1 MLRGGATGRKE
12 SGMKQK
18 SRIEYRE
25 WLWSMWITGL
35 TVLLIYISTAWVWSI
50 VAWAGETEATEP
62 ESAVAASE
70 LEIPAVAAFVAE
82 ECFENTTE
90 PEEIDRKLLE
100 LLAIGIYREGGGDAV
115 CDQCRLRIGDVML
128 NRVADDRFPDTLAGV
143 LTQKGQ
149 YGTMYWDGITWP
161 DRAGKPEE
169 ARAVERARDTAE
181 RLLCGE
187 HSELYGQGY
196 IFQSEF
202 PNLGEEAAE
211 CCGIY
216 YAKG

>member
-1 MLRGGATGRKE
+1 MKRLRRD
-12 SGMKQK
+12 Q
-18 SRIEYRE
+18 YRE
-25 WLWSMWITGL
+25 WLWSMALTGL
-35 TVLLIYISTAWVWSI
+35 ALLLIYISIAWVWSI
-50 VAWAGETEATEP
+50 VAWAGETESP

-70 LEIPAVAAFVAE
+70 LEIPAGAAFTAE
-82 ECFENTTE
+82 ACFENTTE
-90 PEEIDRKLLE
+90 PAEIDRELLE

-161 DRAGKPEE
+161 GRADKPEE
-169 ARAVERARDTAE
+169 AHAVKRARETAE
-181 RLLCGE
+181 RLLRGG
-187 HSELYGQGY
+187 HSEMYGQGY

-202 PNLGEEAAE
+202 PELGTETTE